1 MVDDTYLLAFIT
13 FLLGLRTADVVLLT
27 VTMSTNRFVKA
38 AD

>member
-13 FLLGLRTADVVLLT
+13 FLLGLRTADVLLT